1 MPQPRLTPV
10 PPTDRLATFQ
20 PRFPLGRVV
29 ATPGA
34 LKQLEQHG
42 IDALDLLARHVVGDW
57 GEVCAEDAQANDT
70 ALMQGNRLLS
80 AYALSSGE
88 VDTRIWII
96 TEWDRSLTTLLL
108 PSEY

>member
-1 MPQPRLTPV
+1 MPQHSLTQI
-10 PPTDRLATFQ
+10 PPTDHPATFQ

-34 LKQLEQHG
+34 LEQLEQHG

-57 GEVCAEDAQANDT
+57 GEVCTEDAQSNDA

-80 AYALSSGE
+80 AYALPSAGG
-88 VDTRIWII
+88 DTRIWII
-96 TEWDRSLTTLLL
+96 TESDRSLTTLLL